1 MRRAASCSLAH
12 FACVLPCMT
21 AILPLWLLS
30 SATYDVPSLHP
41 CLSPCVSASLCGSAS
56 AFLCCAPSPT
66 KSTGA
71 GGTSVSS
78 LPYHMFTWWCVCA
91 WRENVGI
98 LERDCSTSEKDRTV
112 KRRGTQWFIMRWLG
126 GHEMRMLQCVAVCC
140 SVLQC
145 VAVCC
150 SVLQC
155 VAVCCSVLQ
164 CAAVCCSVLQ
174 YVAVCCSVFQCVAAS
189 CNVLQCVTVCC
200 SVLQRVAVCCSV
212 F

>member
-1 MRRAASCSLAH
+1 MELGQKRRESCKRNYYIDSSRVIRKVIIIESLWDPRSICCSVLQCVAVCWSALQCVAVCCSVLQCVAVGFHNRESILPWGALRESRRAASCSLAH
-12 FACVLPCMT
+12 CACVLPCMS

-30 SATYDVPSLHP
+30 SAPHDVPSLHP

-78 LPYHMFTWWCVCA
+78 LPYHMFTWWCVRA

-112 KRRGTQWFIMRWLG
+112 G
-126 GHEMRMLQCVAVCC
+126 GGGRSDL
-140 SVLQC
+140 
-145 VAVCC
+145 
-150 SVLQC
+150 
-155 VAVCCSVLQ
+155 
-164 CAAVCCSVLQ
+164 
-174 YVAVCCSVFQCVAAS
+174 
-189 CNVLQCVTVCC
+189 
-200 SVLQRVAVCCSV
+200 
-212 F
+212 